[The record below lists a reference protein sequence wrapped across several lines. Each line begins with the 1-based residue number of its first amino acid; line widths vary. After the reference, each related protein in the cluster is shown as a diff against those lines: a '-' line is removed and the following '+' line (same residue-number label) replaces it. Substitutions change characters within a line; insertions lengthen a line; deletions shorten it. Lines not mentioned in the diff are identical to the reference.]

1 MIEEQIKLIADALLS
16 DNPTYE
22 EVEKVAE
29 SVLAAE
35 RVQHPDSTITKQN
48 IVDIIVVD
56 RKIYQ
61 PVSSIMQ
68 DDDEGANWL
77 PEFRANGGSNFRLWN
92 DYKKHLTLPTPAIQE
107 IDKTTEKVLNINIF
121 KC

>member
-35 RVQHPDSTITKQN
+35 RVQHPESTITN

-92 DYKKHLTLPTPAIQE
+92 DYKKHLTL
-107 IDKTTEKVLNINIF
+107 LR
-121 KC
+121 KCIL

>member
-68 DDDEGANWL
+68 DDDEGAN
-77 PEFRANGGSNFRLWN
+77 
-92 DYKKHLTLPTPAIQE
+92 
-107 IDKTTEKVLNINIF
+107 
-121 KC
+121 

>member
-56 RKIYQ
+56 R
-61 PVSSIMQ
+61 
-68 DDDEGANWL
+68 
-77 PEFRANGGSNFRLWN
+77 
-92 DYKKHLTLPTPAIQE
+92 
-107 IDKTTEKVLNINIF
+107 
-121 KC
+121 